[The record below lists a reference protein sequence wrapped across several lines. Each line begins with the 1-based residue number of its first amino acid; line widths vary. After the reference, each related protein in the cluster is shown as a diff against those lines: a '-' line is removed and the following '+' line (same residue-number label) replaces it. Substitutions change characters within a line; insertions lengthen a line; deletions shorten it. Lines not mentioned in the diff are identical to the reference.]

1 MYSERQIFWLC
12 DEYSMNIN
20 RLQNVIVD
28 VTDADI

>member
-1 MYSERQIFWLC
+1 MSSDCQIPWLC

-28 VTDADI
+28 VTDVDI